1 MFPFWTTES
10 RGSDK
15 ALTLDAKSRPTLLD
29 RAEPSVS
36 TVSALPTASGL
47 PTPISP
53 ASTHS
58 LKRRRPSAVDT
69 ASHVNGHSS
78 SKRIKTEQDGGL
90 PSPASAYADRDEAS
104 RPSKPAASGP
114 NLERAKDV
122 IQYQFGLEILMKHD
136 ELRLINQELAKCQI
150 ALEQLRRCHLI
161 PYPVQCPTP
170 SQMLDISSG
179 QGPALQ
185 SKPGESVPKWA
196 PPFGVVDGP
205 YARHYAKWLIPDP
218 MFDGIQPEPV
228 VETARAKNAVSEGRT
243 TRNSMSD
250 AGGLGKQRSARGQG
264 TQKLQALSSGYSH
277 PKDKSLPCI
286 VKRSDGLTVKLV
298 CLDCHRWDFSSTQ
311 GFINHCRI
319 AHRRDYKSHDEAA
332 LHCGQPIDVDENG
345 GIAPK
350 EKKPSPAIAP
360 SGPTTTTS
368 ALVHPLARS
377 EPLSEQQAYKALL
390 SRINA
395 SLELYHAGQLPDVK
409 KIPTAPSASNSVSSK
424 AQGFVGS
431 SETPFLSKLMQKKK
445 VGVNLHE
452 KVKDA
457 RTKVDWDAVLSRNDS
472 EDTDHSNA
480 AEGPTSSKK
489 PAASTARTSTVMR
502 KPASSTISPPPF
514 SRISTSPVPLPA
526 TSRGRAPAH
535 LASLPITATRQSN
548 PPDLPETPLYEED
561 IDTELSPNTVASNNA
576 PSLVSDDGEYDD
588 SDDGSSSDTSDEIDE
603 TRSVPDVAEI
613 NIEEEVHDVVV
624 APRAPICQ
632 HRKGTPTDR
641 TGTGKFK
648 KDESRHVTFVTPIP
662 PPKPKTKAKSTA
674 TGGNRR
680 KQKS

>member
-1 MFPFWTTES
+1 MFPFWATES
-10 RGSDK
+10 RGNDK
-15 ALTLDAKSRPTLLD
+15 TLTLDASHPTLLD
-29 RAEPSVS
+29 LAEPSVS
-36 TVSALPTASGL
+36 SVSALPTASGL

-53 ASTHS
+53 SSTHS
-58 LKRRRPSAVDT
+58 LKRRRLSAVDT
-69 ASHVNGHSS
+69 AFHGHDHS

-90 PSPASAYADRDEAS
+90 PSPTSTYAGGNEAA
-104 RPSKPAASGP
+104 RPSKLATSGP

-179 QGPALQ
+179 KGPALQ

-196 PPFGVVDGP
+196 PPFGVVNGP
-205 YARHYAKWLIPDP
+205 YSRHYAKWLIPDP
-218 MFDGIQPEPV
+218 MFDGIQPELV
-228 VETARAKNAVSEGRT
+228 VETARARNAVAEGRT

-286 VKRSDGLTVKLV
+286 VKRSDGMTVKLV
-298 CLDCHRWDFSSTQ
+298 CLDCHRWNFSSTQ

-332 LHCGQPIDVDENG
+332 LHCGQPIDVDEIG
-345 GIAPK
+345 GVAA
-350 EKKPSPAIAP
+350 EERKPLPPIVP
-360 SGPTTTTS
+360 SASNTTS
-368 ALVHPLARS
+368 PALVHPLARS

-409 KIPTAPSASNSVSSK
+409 NIPTALPASLLVSSN
-424 AQGFVGS
+424 APDFVGS
-431 SETPFLSKLMQKKK
+431 SDTPFLTKLMQKKK
-445 VGVNLHE
+445 VGGNLSE

-457 RTKVDWDAVLSRNDS
+457 KTKIDWDAVLSRNDS
-472 EDTDHSNA
+472 EDTDQSNA
-480 AEGPTSSKK
+480 AEGTSSSKK
-489 PAASTARTSTVMR
+489 PVASTARVSAVMR
-502 KPASSTISPPPF
+502 KPASSTIPPPPF
-514 SRISTSPVPLPA
+514 SRISTSPVPLP
-526 TSRGRAPAH
+526 TMSIGRAPAH
-535 LASLPITATRQSN
+535 LTGLPITATRQN
-548 PPDLPETPLYEED
+548 NLPDHPETPIYEDD
-561 IDTELSPNTVASNNA
+561 IDTELSPNTVASNTA

-588 SDDGSSSDTSDEIDE
+588 SDDGSSSDTSDEIE
-603 TRSVPDVAEI
+603 TRSVSDVAEI
-613 NIEEEVHDVVV
+613 NIEEDVHDVVV
-624 APRAPICQ
+624 APRAQICQ
-632 HRKGTPTDR
+632 HRKETTTDR

-648 KDESRHVTFVTPIP
+648 NDESRHVTFVTPIP
-662 PPKPKTKAKSTA
+662 PPKPNTKAKSRA